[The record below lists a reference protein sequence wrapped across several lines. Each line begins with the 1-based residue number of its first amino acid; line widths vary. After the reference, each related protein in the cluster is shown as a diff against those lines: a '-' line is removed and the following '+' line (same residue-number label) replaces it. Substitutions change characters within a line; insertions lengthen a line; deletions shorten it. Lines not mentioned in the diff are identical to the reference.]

1 MAVGQGEDWE
11 ERVRAIAGALLT
23 LEVNTIEKPNMSAEK
38 MPELPLALHGI
49 VADYASYLA
58 ERGFPVSDGLLAAAS
73 ARLVGQSREPAEAA
87 LAAWP
92 KQGDVTSGSLTNGA
106 ETFDALQ
113 WAAHCALTQP
123 GAPRS
128 VCFSPAELAVLD
140 RIRANSRQLRE
151 VALRLAQTFVRPP
164 PLPPLFGA
172 TVGTVTAG
180 LLAEP
185 RPVLRVPTDIVL
197 MVRKAWDIG
206 TESVLF
212 QTVMQ
217 VDGDVVLRV
226 APQPETDKRA
236 FFAELHRGSV
246 ELGVRQWR
254 ALFDLARALL
264 GDIGK
269 ALFGAGRV

>member
-1 MAVGQGEDWE
+1 MANGAGGDWE

-23 LEVNTIEKPNMSAEK
+23 LEVNTIEKSNMSAEK
-38 MPELPLALHGI
+38 MPELPLALHSI
-49 VADYASYLA
+49 VADYAAYLA
-58 ERGFPVSDGLLAAAS
+58 ARGFPVSDGLLAAS
-73 ARLVGQSREPAEAA
+73 GARLEGQHRETAEAA

-92 KQGDVTSGSLTNGA
+92 KPGDTTSAALTNGA
-106 ETFDALQ
+106 ETFDALA
-113 WAAHCALTQP
+113 WAAQRALTRP
-123 GAPRS
+123 AAAGAAAL
-128 VCFSPAELAVLD
+128 SPAELAVLD

-151 VALRLAQTFVRPP
+151 VTLSLARLFERPA
-164 PLPPLFGA
+164 PLSPLFGA
-172 TVGTVTAG
+172 TVGAVTAG

-185 RPVLRVPTDIVL
+185 RPVLRIPTDIVL

-206 TESVLF
+206 TETVLF

-217 VDGDVVLRV
+217 VDGDVVMRV
-226 APQPETDKRA
+226 APQPESDKRA

-246 ELGVRQWR
+246 EIGVRQWR

-269 ALFGAGRV
+269 ALFGAGGA

>member
-1 MAVGQGEDWE
+1 MASGAGGDWE

-49 VADYASYLA
+49 VADYAAYLA
-58 ERGFPVSDGLLAAAS
+58 ARGFPVSDGLLAAAGE
-73 ARLVGQSREPAEAA
+73 RLAGQPRASAEAA

-92 KQGDVTSGSLTNGA
+92 KQDDVPSAALTNGA
-106 ETFDALQ
+106 ATFDALA
-113 WAAHCALTQP
+113 WAAQRALT
-123 GAPRS
+123 GARAANLG
-128 VCFSPAELAVLD
+128 PAELAVLD
-140 RIRANSRQLRE
+140 RIRANSRQLCE
-151 VALRLAQTFVRPP
+151 VTLSLARLFVRPP

-172 TVGTVTAG
+172 TVGDVTAG

-226 APQPETDKRA
+226 APQPDSDKRT

-246 ELGVRQWR
+246 EIGVRQWR

-269 ALFGAGRV
+269 ALFGAGGT

>member
-1 MAVGQGEDWE
+1 MADKVGEEWE

-49 VADYASYLA
+49 VADYATYLA

-73 ARLVGQSREPAEAA
+73 ARLVGQSREPAEVT

-92 KQGDVTSGSLTNGA
+92 KPGDVASAALTNGA

-113 WAAHCALTQP
+113 WAAHCALTRP
-123 GAPRS
+123 GAPRA
-128 VCFSPAELAVLD
+128 VGFSPAELAVLD

-151 VALRLAQTFVRPP
+151 VALSLAQIFVRPA
-164 PLPPLFGA
+164 PLQPLFGA
-172 TVGTVTAG
+172 TIGAVTAG

-185 RPVLRVPTDIVL
+185 RPVLRIPTDIAL

-226 APQPETDKRA
+226 APQPESEKRA
-236 FFAELHRGSV
+236 FFADLHRGAV
-246 ELGVRQWR
+246 EIGVRQWR
-254 ALFDLARALL
+254 TLFDLARELL

-269 ALFGAGRV
+269 ALFGAGGT